1 MKWIRILLFMS
12 LLLAA
17 VNGYLLYSIHNMY
30 RSVNYLDEEMITD
43 TVELL
48 SRSGIDVSPRIIPEK
63 ITQRQVWEGSLGE
76 SWEEYCLQA
85 AMLLSGSRGT
95 DRFSLHMMVNG
106 LNVTDTESG
115 DRFAFYD
122 SDLFSFRFLG
132 GGREEFTP
140 AAEGILSGELP
151 DGLAPLNEHQR
162 ESAART
168 VAGLLDFSGEE
179 GFTFTAEQ
187 AWTDGQFTYV
197 LGSQRYAGEE
207 IHGCRALFL
216 LESNKILWAGGR
228 MLFARV
234 EQGYRIAL
242 YDQLNILFYEKQSA
256 AARTDGET
264 GQPPRRTIENM
275 ETLYGVS
282 WNSEHTTFYLIPSWR
297 LVYADG
303 EHSVRSALSGGLY
316 TN

>member
-140 AAEGILSGELP
+140 ADL
-151 DGLAPLNEHQR
+151 
-162 ESAART
+162 ESA
-168 VAGLLDFSGEE
+168 GLQGDSLDKMIDQMADSKDTLTEE
-179 GFTFTAEQ
+179 VITQ
-187 AWTDGQFTYV
+187 V
-197 LGSQRYAGEE
+197 L
-207 IHGCRALFL
+207 
-216 LESNKILWAGGR
+216 N
-228 MLFARV
+228 
-234 EQGYRIAL
+234 
-242 YDQLNILFYEKQSA
+242 
-256 AARTDGET
+256 
-264 GQPPRRTIENM
+264 
-275 ETLYGVS
+275 GVKKV
-282 WNSEHTTFYLIPSWR
+282 L
-297 LVYADG
+297 
-303 EHSVRSALSGGLY
+303 
-316 TN
+316 